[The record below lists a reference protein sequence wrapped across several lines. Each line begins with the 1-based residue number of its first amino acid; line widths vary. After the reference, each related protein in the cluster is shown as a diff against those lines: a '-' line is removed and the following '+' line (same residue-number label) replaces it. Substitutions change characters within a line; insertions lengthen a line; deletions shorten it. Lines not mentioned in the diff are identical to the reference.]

1 MRALVLAA
9 AFSGVAV
16 AQEEPELN
24 RIPAATETPATETP
38 APKETGERHVYV
50 EDAMTLAA
58 SRSLEA
64 PFPAPAP
71 SDAQNRTSLDLSM
84 RLHPAP
90 SWTLTASDRA
100 DLIFDDGSAAL
111 SSKTL
116 RNALR
121 ELSLSWEA
129 WPRVF
134 LEAGRINVRNG
145 DALGYNPTDFFR
157 PRTLVGQSSLDP
169 SVLRKNRLGV
179 AMLRAQVL
187 WDGGSASVAYAPKLA
202 EPSAIGEASVGLDPR
217 FDATNAAHRGLAET
231 NFNLGDLGAQALVYL
246 EDGRSKLGV
255 NLTLPIGQSVIAY
268 AEWAGGP
275 EKSLIARA
283 VDFGRRTGTLP
294 AGAPSPLPTDT
305 SSQLANDLAAGASW
319 TLGTSLTLNLEYHLH
334 TSGLSGGDWDRWFD
348 AARATPMLAPSL
360 WYVRGY
366 AADQLEP
373 VGMHQLFVRAAWPN
387 AAQHLDLD
395 GFGFVSLLDGSV
407 LAQVT
412 ASYYLS
418 ESWTTSLSASA
429 NLGAARSERGSLPQ
443 VVSGVISLVR
453 YL

>member
-1 MRALVLAA
+1 MRALALLAV
-9 AFSGVAV
+9 AFCGVAV
-16 AQEEPELN
+16 AQEEPELD
-24 RIPAATETPATETP
+24 RIPAATDAP
-38 APKETGERHVYV
+38 APKESGDRHAFV
-50 EDAMTLAA
+50 EDAVTVAA

-64 PFPAPAP
+64 PFPGPLP
-71 SDAQNRTSLDLSM
+71 TDAENRTSLDLSM
-84 RLHPAP
+84 RLQPAP

-111 SSKTL
+111 SSRTL
-116 RNALR
+116 RNELR
-121 ELSLSWEA
+121 ELSLAWEA

-169 SVLRKNRLGV
+169 SVLRRNRLGV

-187 WDGGSASVAYAPKLA
+187 WDGGSASVTYAPQLA
-202 EPSAIGEASVGLDPR
+202 EPSAIGEASLGLDPR
-217 FDATNAAHRGLAET
+217 FDATNTSHRGLAET
-231 NFNLGDLGAQALVYL
+231 RFNLGDLGGQALVYL

-255 NLTLPIGQSVIAY
+255 NLSLPIGQSVIAY

-294 AGAPSPLPTDT
+294 AEAPSPLPTDG
-305 SSQLANDLAAGASW
+305 SSRLANDLAAGASW

-348 AARATPMLAPSL
+348 AARANPMLVPSL
-360 WYVRGY
+360 WYIRGY

-373 VGMHQLFVRAAWPN
+373 AAVHQLFVRAAWPN
-387 AAQHLDLD
+387 AAEHLDLD
-395 GFGFVSLLDGSV
+395 GLAFVSLLDGSL
-407 LAQVT
+407 LAQLT
-412 ASYYLS
+412 ASFYLS
-418 ESWTTSLSASA
+418 ESWTASLSASG

-443 VVSGVISLVR
+443 VVSGVLSLVR